1 MVASAWRL
9 RRLLEARLA
18 KSKSSSAEE
27 APLAASMA
35 ASAAAISARAAS
47 ASSFAALTASLR
59 LPSDWVV
66 EGPADPVDPV
76 NPSNV
81 DPVGMDPSNVDPVGM
96 DPSKVDPV
104 GIDPSKV
111 DPVVSIETGDIV
123 DPVPVDPVPGN
134 SVDPVNPSSHWTS
147 ALSATGLEMKQYS
160 RPSLS

>member
-1 MVASAWRL
+1 
-9 RRLLEARLA
+9 
-18 KSKSSSAEE
+18 
-27 APLAASMA
+27 MA

-76 NPSNV
+76 DSSKV
-81 DPVGMDPSNVDPVGM
+81 DPVGI

-123 DPVPVDPVPGN
+123 DPVPVD

-160 RPSLS
+160 